1 MRKRGSKFEYES
13 LRNHELRK
21 AYKWAM
27 VTSAS
32 IRSTECLKI
41 AVNSP
46 CSRFWVSE
54 ERAAVVIAAMMRGE
68 NPLES
73 MGPNKREM
81 YEEIYSRFMDVF
93 NDNPETPIR
102 DLVHEVV
109 MQPAPK
115 FYLTPSSAGV
125 ILSKMKEKKL
135 WTKRK
140 R

>member
-21 AYKWAM
+21 AYKRAM

-68 NPLES
+68 NPLQS

>member
-1 MRKRGSKFEYES
+1 MRKLGSKFEYES

-21 AYKWAM
+21 AYKRAM
-27 VTSAS
+27 VTSAN

-54 ERAAVVIAAMMRGE
+54 ERAAVVIAALMRGE
-68 NPLES
+68 KPLDN
-73 MGPNKREM
+73 MGSNKREM
-81 YEEIYSRFMDVF
+81 YNEIYNRFIKVF
-93 NDNPETPIR
+93 NENPEQPIR
-102 DLVHEVV
+102 DLVHDIV

-115 FYLTPSSAGV
+115 FYLTPTSAGV

-135 WTKRK
+135 WTKKK

>member
-1 MRKRGSKFEYES
+1 MRKRGSKFEYEA

-21 AYKWAM
+21 AYKRAL
-27 VTSAS
+27 VSCAN
-32 IRSTECLKI
+32 IRSTDCLKI
-41 AVNSP
+41 AVNTP

-54 ERAAVVIAAMMRGE
+54 ERAAVIIAALMRGE

-81 YEEIYSRFMDVF
+81 YEEIYSRFLAEF
-93 NDNPETPIR
+93 NKDPAQPIR
-102 DLVHEVV
+102 DLVHDVV

-115 FYLTPSSAGV
+115 FYLTPTSAGV
-125 ILSKMKEKKL
+125 ILSKTRTKKL